1 MYQYLLY
8 NTDMN
13 KQKASRIRKEISV
26 LRGERKRFEDSAFKH
41 RRMIDAC
48 LIERYLG
55 TKKKKR
61 TTPAFYLS
69 QKIEGKTKLEYVK
82 NTEVAKVKRK
92 TEAWKEYSLLMQR
105 IVSLNRRIERLL
117 RKLGK
122 TQVEGRG

>member
-1 MYQYLLY
+1 
-8 NTDMN
+8 MN
-13 KQKASRIRKEISV
+13 KQNASRIRQKISILRKERMR
-26 LRGERKRFEDSAFKH
+26 LEDSALKH

-69 QKIEGKTKLEYVK
+69 KKVEGKTKLEYVG
-82 NTEVAKVKRK
+82 NTEIAKVRRK
-92 TEAWKEYSLLMQR
+92 TEAWREYSLLMQR
-105 IVSLNRRIERLL
+105 IVSRNHRIERLL

-122 TQVEGRG
+122 TQVEGRE

>member
-1 MYQYLLY
+1 ML
-8 NTDMN
+8 
-13 KQKASRIRKEISV
+13 RKE
-26 LRGERKRFEDSAFKH
+26 RKGLEDSALKH

-69 QKIEGKTKLEYVK
+69 KKVAGKTELEYVR
-82 NTEVAKVKRK
+82 NTEFAKVRRK
-92 TEAWKEYSLLMQR
+92 TKVWREYSLLMQR
-105 IVSLNRRIERLL
+105 ITSLNHRIERLF

-122 TQVEGRG
+122 TQVEGRR